1 MSNELLKQEIER
13 AMDNAPLQKALKNFT
28 TAYPGNRARVY
39 KGYDFEALRE
49 KVHEVKSYARDHLD
63 EVMAEFIKNA
73 EANGAHVFVAHSPE
87 EAMDYALKLAKDNN
101 VKLCVKSKS
110 MASEEMHF
118 NQNYEKQALRL
129 RKRTWA
135 NSSTPSLVIRRP
147 TWLCRLSIILKK
159 TLPTSLNRIRNSRK
173 NRSSRKKSRRPA
185 ASCVRNSSAL
195 KWGFP
200 VPTSLSLKRGQSLP

>member
-73 EANGAHVFVAHSPE
+73 EDRLIKANIYHLPFARFAARGP
-87 EAMDYALKLAKDNN
+87 YN
-101 VKLCVKSKS
+101 
-110 MASEEMHF
+110 
-118 NQNYEKQALRL
+118 
-129 RKRTWA
+129 
-135 NSSTPSLVIRRP
+135 PRRA
-147 TWLCRLSIILKK
+147 
-159 TLPTSLNRIRNSRK
+159 RI
-173 NRSSRKKSRRPA
+173 
-185 ASCVRNSSAL
+185 
-195 KWGFP
+195 
-200 VPTSLSLKRGQSLP
+200 

>member
-13 AMDNAPLQKALKNFT
+13 AMDNAPLQKALKKFT
-28 TAYPGNRARVY
+28 TAYPGNRAKVY
-39 KGYDFEALRE
+39 KGYDFEALRD

-63 EVMAEFIKNA
+63 EVMAHA
-73 EANGAHVFVAHSPE
+73 FVAHSPE

-118 NQNYEKQALRL
+118 NQNYEKAGITAQETDLGEFI
-129 RKRTWA
+129 
-135 NSSTPSLVIRRP
+135 NSIAGDTPSHMVMPAIHYSKEDVADLFESY
-147 TWLCRLSIILKK
+147 T
-159 TLPTSLNRIRNSRK
+159 K

>member
-118 NQNYEKQALRL
+118 NQNYEKSRHYGSGNGLG
-129 RKRTWA
+129 
-135 NSSTPSLVIRRP
+135 
-147 TWLCRLSIILKK
+147 
-159 TLPTSLNRIRNSRK
+159 RIHQLHR
-173 NRSSRKKSRRPA
+173 
-185 ASCVRNSSAL
+185 
-195 KWGFP
+195 W
-200 VPTSLSLKRGQSLP
+200 

>member
-73 EANGAHVFVAHSPE
+73 EANGAA
-87 EAMDYALKLAKDNN
+87 
-101 VKLCVKSKS
+101 
-110 MASEEMHF
+110 
-118 NQNYEKQALRL
+118 R
-129 RKRTWA
+129 
-135 NSSTPSLVIRRP
+135 IRRSFSGRSYG
-147 TWLCRLSIILKK
+147 LCFETGER
-159 TLPTSLNRIRNSRK
+159 
-173 NRSSRKKSRRPA
+173 
-185 ASCVRNSSAL
+185 
-195 KWGFP
+195 
-200 VPTSLSLKRGQSLP
+200 Q

>member
-73 EANGAHVFVAHSPE
+73 EANGLMYSLPI
-87 EAMDYALKLAKDNN
+87 
-101 VKLCVKSKS
+101 
-110 MASEEMHF
+110 
-118 NQNYEKQALRL
+118 L
-129 RKRTWA
+129 RKKLWTM
-135 NSSTPSLVIRRP
+135 L
-147 TWLCRLSIILKK
+147 
-159 TLPTSLNRIRNSRK
+159 
-173 NRSSRKKSRRPA
+173 
-185 ASCVRNSSAL
+185 
-195 KWGFP
+195 
-200 VPTSLSLKRGQSLP
+200 

>member
-73 EANGAHVFVAHSPE
+73 EANGAHAVSYTHL
-87 EAMDYALKLAKDNN
+87 YG
-101 VKLCVKSKS
+101 LCFETGKR
-110 MASEEMHF
+110 
-118 NQNYEKQALRL
+118 QQRQTLR
-129 RKRTWA
+129 
-135 NSSTPSLVIRRP
+135 
-147 TWLCRLSIILKK
+147 
-159 TLPTSLNRIRNSRK
+159 
-173 NRSSRKKSRRPA
+173 
-185 ASCVRNSSAL
+185 
-195 KWGFP
+195 
-200 VPTSLSLKRGQSLP
+200 